1 MKFDFINMKTE
12 SSLPQPRWG
21 RKILNNIGR
30 LGEETETPVYVV
42 GGYLR
47 DLYIDR
53 PTNDLD
59 VVIIGDGVKFA
70 RMFADKYKL
79 RAPISFPTFGTA
91 QILFEGIHVEFVS
104 AREESYDR
112 NSRKPTVRKSDLLGD
127 LRRRDFTINT
137 LAMPVWGDDE
147 GMQFDKLGAIKDID
161 NKIIRTPLE
170 PLKTFDD
177 DPLRILRAIRFASQL
192 HFTIEEETFDAIKAQ
207 RERLKIVSQERITD
221 EFLKIL
227 GSQKPSI
234 GFSLLKKSGVL
245 EVIFPEI
252 DALSGVDI
260 REKFQHKDVFLHTIK
275 VLDNVASKS
284 SKLLLRFA
292 ALVHDIAKP
301 ATKKFVPGT
310 GWTFHGHEELGAR
323 MLRGIIPR
331 MRLPKEYLE
340 YGRRLVRLH
349 LRPINLA
356 NEEVTDSAIRRLI
369 VSAGENLEDLIILCR
384 ADITS
389 NNPRRAKAHLQN
401 FDLVANRIEEV
412 REKDKL
418 REFKSPVTGH
428 EIMKALGI
436 PPGKSIGV
444 LKTMIEDAI
453 LDGVIPNEHD
463 PAFEYLMKIKDEVL
477 GKRSSKELDTAPTS
491 N

>member
-1 MKFDFINMKTE
+1 MKSELTSI
-12 SSLPQPRWG
+12 PQPRWG
-21 RKILNNIGR
+21 KQILENIGR
-30 LGEETETPVYVV
+30 LGEETGIPVYVV

-47 DLYIDR
+47 DLYIGR
-53 PTNDLD
+53 HTKDLD

-70 RMFADKYKL
+70 KMFADKYRL
-79 RAPISFPTFGTA
+79 RTPVSFPTFGTA
-91 QILFEGIHVEFVS
+91 QVFTEGVLVEFVS

-112 NSRKPTVRKSDLLGD
+112 NSRKPNVRKSDLLGD

-137 LAMPVWGDDE
+137 LAMPVWGEDK
-147 GMQFDKLGAIKDID
+147 GMRLDKLGAIKDID
-161 NKIIRTPLE
+161 NRIIRTPLD

-177 DPLRILRAIRFASQL
+177 DPLRILRAIRFASQF
-192 HFTIEEETFDAIKAQ
+192 HFSIEEQTFEAIKAR

-245 EVIFPEI
+245 KIIFPEL
-252 DALSGVDI
+252 DALSGIEV

-275 VLDNVASKS
+275 VLDNVAQKS

-301 ATKKFVPGT
+301 ATKQFVPGT

-323 MLRGIIPR
+323 MLGGIISR
-331 MRLPKEYLE
+331 MRLPKEYLL
-340 YGRRLVRLH
+340 YGRSLVRLH
-349 LRPINLA
+349 LRPINLVS
-356 NEEVTDSAIRRLI
+356 EEVTDSAIRRLI
-369 VSAGENLEDLIILCR
+369 VSAGENLEDLLTLCR

-389 NNPRRAKAHLQN
+389 NNPRRAKAHLKN
-401 FDLVANRIEEV
+401 FDLVAKRIEEV

-428 EIMKALGI
+428 EIMKTLDI
-436 PPGKSIGV
+436 PPGKTVGI
-444 LKTMIEDAI
+444 LKSMIEDAI
-453 LDGVIPNEHD
+453 LDGIIPNEHD
-463 PAFEYLMKIKDEVL
+463 PAFEYMMKIKDEVL
-477 GKRSSKELDTAPTS
+477 EKQKKTKLNSTLTND
-491 N
+491 